1 MSTLHVENLKGL
13 SSGGNANKVIIP
25 TGQTL
30 QVTDNIR
37 HVDMPTGSILQVLT
51 QEITAYTSTTSTSA
65 VATGFTLTITPKSTS
80 SIIRCTAGFNGFYI
94 NNQSA
99 AASLYLHKN
108 GSFHKYLDAVS
119 GYARPDGE
127 THQSSNP
134 TIMVTDSPST
144 TSAVTYAIFWKR
156 NLGSGTVY
164 FNNYATGNNETRSW
178 FTVEEIA
185 Q

>member
-13 SSGGNANKVIIP
+13 SSGGNANKVILSSD
-25 TGQTL
+25 QTL
-30 QVTDNIR
+30 YAPNHIV
-37 HVDMPTGSILQVLT
+37 QVLT
-51 QEITAYTSTTSTSA
+51 QEITAYTTTNSSSA

-80 SIIRCTAGFNGFYI
+80 SIIRCTVGFNGFYC
-94 NNQSA
+94 NATAA
-99 AASLYLHKN
+99 AASIYLYKN

-119 GYARPDGE
+119 GYANSSGQV
-127 THQSSNP
+127 HSSSNP

-156 NLGSGTVY
+156 NLGSGNVY
-164 FNNYATGNNETRSW
+164 MNNYATANNETRSW
-178 FTVEEIA
+178 FTLEEIA

>member
-1 MSTLHVENLKGL
+1 M
-13 SSGGNANKVIIP
+13 
-25 TGQTL
+25 
-30 QVTDNIR
+30 
-37 HVDMPTGSILQVLT
+37 SILKVDTINEKTSGNGVQIPGHVIQFLS
-51 QEITAYTSTTSTSA
+51 QEITAYTTTNSSSA

-80 SIIRCTAGFNGFYI
+80 SIIKCTVGFNGFYC
-94 NNQSA
+94 NATAA
-99 AASLYLHKN
+99 AASIYLYKN

-119 GYARPDGE
+119 GYANPSGQV
-127 THQSSNP
+127 HSSSNP

-156 NLGSGTVY
+156 NLGSGNVY
-164 FNNYATGNNETRSW
+164 MNNYATANNETRSY